1 MLFPLIYAE
10 QIMHCVHGV
19 RDCVSQYADKMEL
32 ALMFSFVFSF
42 SRSKLCNVN
51 YAFCIEKLSS
61 FPPFAG
67 HILK

>member
-42 SRSKLCNVN
+42 SRSLTPNS
-51 YAFCIEKLSS
+51 YSFCIVRIFS
-61 FPPFAG
+61 
-67 HILK
+67 